1 MKVKLPIVFTL
12 LLVIILICTCDRRSG
27 SVMGP
32 YQPYNLDFVP
42 SDSQTVADEEIRMYC
57 FVTDGFDNLVP
68 GVRLVFET
76 LDFGFIQSEQYSS
89 EDTVDGLAG
98 TLYFDPQGEYGVCY
112 LVARIASEDSI
123 VEYSNSDTTI
133 VMVHPYIL
141 ELDAEYDII
150 SVSESTQLYCL
161 VINPITMEQTGGI
174 NLRFYALDFG
184 SVVPSVLINS
194 SATDPTGL
202 QSLVYYIAPSDLT
215 GEARIA
221 ANAVWGTEQ
230 KIIGADT
237 ISVWV
242 VED

>member
-27 SVMGP
+27 GVMGP

-76 LDFGFIQSEQYSS
+76 LDFGFIASEKYSS

-112 LVARIASEDSI
+112 LAARIASEDSI

-141 ELDAEYDII
+141 ELDAEYDTI

-161 VINPITMEQTGGI
+161 VINPITMEQTGDI
-174 NLRFYALDFG
+174 HIRFYALDFG
-184 SVVPSVLINS
+184 SVPSVMINS

-202 QSLVYYIAPSDLT
+202 QSLVFYTAPPDT
-215 GEARIA
+215 AGEARIA
-221 ANAVWGTEQ
+221 ANAVWGTQ
-230 KIIGADT
+230 DKIIGADN
-237 ISVWV
+237 ICVWV